1 MSKLARAYL
10 YLSGLLTT
18 MVVLVML
25 VSWLMG
31 YDYMKFY
38 DLFDTCVDMILSGM
52 VLVLWTEKGEKG

>member
-1 MSKLARAYL
+1 MSKFARAYL

-25 VSWLMG
+25 VSLLTD

-38 DLFDTCVDMILSGM
+38 DLFDTCIDMVLSGM
-52 VLVLWTEKGEKG
+52 VLVLWTEKGERG

>member
-1 MSKLARAYL
+1 MSKFARAYL

-25 VSWLMG
+25 VSWLTD

-38 DLFDTCVDMILSGM
+38 GLFDTCTDMILSGM
-52 VLVLWTEKGEKG
+52 VLVLWTEKGEKE